1 MTSKTI
7 TLASADYFHARPAAQ
22 IAAAAKPFKSVVMVT
37 LGTGVADAKDAL
49 SLMRLGHPGG
59 TPVELFADGPDEQEA
74 LKAVL
79 EAVGKA
85 FTLQYA

>member
-7 TLASADYFHARPAAQ
+7 TLASTDYFHARPAAQ
-22 IAAAAKPFKSVVMVT
+22 IAAAARPFKSVVMVT
-37 LGTGVADAKDAL
+37 LGTSIANAKDAL
-49 SLMRLGHPGG
+49 SLMRLGHPNGAS
-59 TPVELFADGPDEQEA
+59 VEFLADGPDEMAA

-79 EAVGKA
+79 EAVEKA

>member
-7 TLASADYFHARPAAQ
+7 TLASTDYFHARPAAQ
-22 IAAAAKPFKSVVMVT
+22 IAAAARPFRSVVMVT
-37 LGTGVADAKDAL
+37 LGTSIADAKDAL

-59 TPVELFADGPDEQEA
+59 EPVEFLADGPDEQAA

-79 EAVGKA
+79 ESAEKA
-85 FTLQYA
+85 FTLEYA